1 MARETCLSASSVNVR
16 RLIASDDTI
25 TDMTGS
31 ASGSTFVITGGSNS
45 GGTLLIA
52 PATFSRT
59 SLTASFR
66 SRSRTNRTV
75 MLPLPSLIRAEISSM
90 PATPLMACSIGSIT
104 DEEISSGLAPG
115 SDSDTFTVAGS
126 ARGNRSTPR
135 SRNEKIPSTTSDIT
149 SIVAKT
155 GRRTHRS
162 DSMARHD
169 LQWNA
174 EPAANTTFLRARRAL
189 RLTWVVITGSTR
201 CGDLHAI
208 GQFVDIGDG
217 DALAGLDAADHLN
230 PLAEPVAHLE
240 LADGQFVAV
249 DDKGAI
255 HAVAVLQ
262 RRVRQGHD
270 IIDSAAVDVNAGEGA
285 GLQACICVRH
295 QRFEGKRARRGIDG
309 RADARHFADKRLARI
324 GVHVQFHRLTV
335 LDPRRH
341 LLGNLGDHF
350 QRIDPHHRHH
360 CHLSLDQLAEVDE
373 APRDVAIKRRA
384 NVGVA
389 KLAIGQFHA

>member
-45 GGTLLIA
+45 GGTLLMA
-52 PATFSRT
+52 LATFSRT

-66 SRSRTNRTV
+66 SRSSTNLMV
-75 MLPLPSLIRAEISSM
+75 MLPLPSLIRADISSM
-90 PATPLMACSIGSIT
+90 PATPLIDCSIGSIT
-104 DEEISSGLAPG
+104 D
-115 SDSDTFTVAGS
+115 
-126 ARGNRSTPR
+126 
-135 SRNEKIPSTTSDIT
+135 EKIPSTTSDIT

-174 EPAANTTFLRARRAL
+174 EPAANTTFLRALRAL